1 MNIFIRF
8 LVQLV
13 TFVTLLIIIRFAAIL
28 THLNIKDTNS
38 DIILTLAIMVTYTTI
53 ETIVKYIA
61 KKLFKNKIKL
71 D

>member
-1 MNIFIRF
+1 MNIFMKF

-13 TFVTLLIIIRFAAIL
+13 TFIILLVIIHFGAIL

-38 DIILTLAIMVTYTTI
+38 EIILTLVIMVTYAII
-53 ETIVKYIA
+53 EAIVKYIA
-61 KKLFKNKIKL
+61 KKLFKSKIKL